1 MVNTFLGAA
10 QRAPRSKEGVYWQ
23 QALYQKLGTIFMR
36 VIAGSARG
44 HKLQSVPGDSTRPIT
59 DRAKEA
65 LFSILGDWI
74 RETRVLDLFGGTGA
88 VGIEA
93 LSRGASFA
101 HFIDRN
107 RKATQTIEAN
117 LTHCKLDRQAQ
128 VAVGDSFA
136 FLESHRGEAFDL
148 IYIAPPQYQ
157 GMWHKALKLVD
168 QRRSLLA
175 PFGAVIVQIHP
186 REDEP
191 VELTFLEEYDRRQY
205 GSVML
210 IFFAASEDLAAT
222 EEEEEEVK
230 EEEEW
235 DEELDETDEMGKI
248 DEVSD
253 EEEEGPQSQDRGRH
267 DGY

>member
-1 MVNTFLGAA
+1 
-10 QRAPRSKEGVYWQ
+10 
-23 QALYQKLGTIFMR
+23 MR

-74 RETRVLDLFGGTGA
+74 DETRVLDLFGGTGA

-107 RKATQTIEAN
+107 RKAVQIIQAN
-117 LTHCKLDRQAQ
+117 LAHCKLEKQAV
-128 VAVGDSFA
+128 VAQGDSFA
-136 FLESHRGEAFDL
+136 FLESYRGDPFDL
-148 IYIAPPQYQ
+148 IYVAPPQYQ
-157 GMWHKALKLVD
+157 GLWIKALTLVD
-168 QRRSLLA
+168 QHPNLLA

-205 GSVML
+205 GSVLL
-210 IFFAASEDLAAT
+210 IFYASSEDLAAD
-222 EEEEEEVK
+222 
-230 EEEEW
+230 
-235 DEELDETDEMGKI
+235 DEEDEYEEDEYEE
-248 DEVSD
+248 DEYKED
-253 EEEEGPQSQDRGRH
+253 EEIS
-267 DGY
+267 